1 MPQQRSEP
9 GAATEHSCSRACAGA
24 TREAHVWQLKEA
36 LEKCGIQV
44 AKGEQDQ
51 AQIFCPDTPNF

>member
-36 LEKCGIQV
+36 PTQQQRLSTDP
-44 AKGEQDQ
+44 KG
-51 AQIFCPDTPNF
+51 AASIS